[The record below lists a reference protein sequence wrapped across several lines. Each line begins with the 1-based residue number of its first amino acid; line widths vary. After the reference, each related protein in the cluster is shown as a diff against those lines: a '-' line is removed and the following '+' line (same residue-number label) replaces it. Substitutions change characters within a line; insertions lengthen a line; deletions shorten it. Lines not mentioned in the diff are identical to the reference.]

1 MTIFG
6 EQLRNLR
13 IKRGVSI
20 RFLSKSTGIHRS
32 SIYNW
37 EHGKA
42 IPKSHELI
50 SLISNFFNVPATYF
64 FQTPSKDIPMDDIS
78 TEIQKL
84 HEEIKSLRKLY
95 EKLESYRN
103 RTN

>member
-6 EQLRNLR
+6 ERLRNLR
-13 IKRGVSI
+13 IKRGISVSFLAKSI
-20 RFLSKSTGIHRS
+20 RIHRS
-32 SIYNW
+32 SIYRW

-42 IPKSHELI
+42 IPKSHEFI
-50 SLISNFFNVPATYF
+50 SLISNFFHVPATYF
-64 FQTPSKDIPMDDIS
+64 FQTPQKDIQMDDIS

>member
-6 EQLRNLR
+6 ERLRNLR
-13 IKRGVSI
+13 IKRSVSI
-20 RFLSKSTGIHRS
+20 RFLAESTGIHRF
-32 SIYNW
+32 SIYKW

-42 IPKSHELI
+42 VPKSHELI
-50 SLISNFFNVPATYF
+50 SLISNFFHVPETYF
-64 FQTPSKDIPMDDIS
+64 FQTPPKDISMDDIS

-95 EKLESYRN
+95 EELKSCRN

>member
-6 EQLRNLR
+6 ERLRNLR
-13 IKRGVSI
+13 IKRGISVS
-20 RFLSKSTGIHRS
+20 FLAKSIGIHRS
-32 SIYNW
+32 SIYRW

-42 IPKSHELI
+42 VPKSRELI
-50 SLISNFFNVPATYF
+50 SLISKFFHVSMAYF
-64 FQTPSKDIPMDDIS
+64 FRTSQKDILTDIPS
-78 TEIQKL
+78 EIQKL
-84 HEEIKSLRKLY
+84 REEIKSLRQLY

>member
-6 EQLRNLR
+6 EQLRDLR

-20 RFLSKSTGIHRS
+20 RFLAESTGIHCS
-32 SIYNW
+32 SIYRW
-37 EHGKA
+37 EHGKTV
-42 IPKSHELI
+42 PKSHELI
-50 SLISNFFNVPATYF
+50 SLISNFFHVPATYF
-64 FQTPSKDIPMDDIS
+64 FQTSPKDISMDIP
-78 TEIQKL
+78 TEIQKP

>member
-6 EQLRNLR
+6 ERLRNLR
-13 IKRGVSI
+13 IKKGVSI
-20 RFLSKSTGIHRS
+20 RFLAEFTGIHRS

-42 IPKSHELI
+42 IPKSRELI
-50 SLISNFFNVPATYF
+50 LLISKFFHVPETYF
-64 FQTPSKDIPMDDIS
+64 FQAPPKDIPMDDIS

-95 EKLESYRN
+95 EELKSCRN
-103 RTN
+103 RN